1 MSFVR
6 YLNRNLLS
14 YDAFVRTSFLSTRRS
29 INLNYKLVRKGGG
42 ENLLER
48 NCGKVTGRPF
58 RGIGCF
64 TRAHT
69 EGKKFR
75 GTFSELCRNN
85 STGSMFLS
93 VFPRRR
99 VDSRLA
105 FFPPRDDV
113 RADLARI
120 LISRYGTV
128 KYRVARER

>member
-1 MSFVR
+1 M
-6 YLNRNLLS
+6 
-14 YDAFVRTSFLSTRRS
+14 
-29 INLNYKLVRKGGG
+29 
-42 ENLLER
+42 ER
-48 NCGKVTGRPF
+48 NCGKVTRPF

-64 TRAHT
+64 TSHT

>member
-1 MSFVR
+1 MESVVSR
-6 YLNRNLLS
+6 
-14 YDAFVRTSFLSTRRS
+14 
-29 INLNYKLVRKGGG
+29 
-42 ENLLER
+42 
-48 NCGKVTGRPF
+48 
-58 RGIGCF
+58 
-64 TRAHT
+64 RAHT